1 MCLLIY
7 KGLTSRLFHLSLLLA
22 LSIYIYIYISGE
34 CVIYSVLSCCSK
46 NLKRWTDQCYS
57 SVLFRKQRK
66 IHPWDM
72 RACQPKRWEEK
83 RKPQPNFGS
92 SFYMFFLLPLS
103 LPYVNWASQEGCFV
117 FCFFLTW
124 DSHSGPL
131 TFLCSILV
139 GFSLLF
145 LLATAILDSF
155 FLF

>member
-22 LSIYIYIYISGE
+22 LSIYIYIYIYIISGE

-66 IHPWDM
+66 IHPCGM
-72 RACQPKRWEEK
+72 RVDWPKRLTEK
-83 RKPQPNFGS
+83 RSPRS
-92 SFYMFFLLPLS
+92 SLAPLFTCFFLLPLG
-103 LPYVNWASQEGCFV
+103 LPCVNWASQEGCLFY
-117 FCFFLTW
+117 LRSSLKSW
-124 DSHSGPL
+124 
-131 TFLCSILV
+131 TFLCSIFG
-139 GFSLLF
+139 GFSLVCLS
-145 LLATAILDSF
+145 ATAILDSF